1 MPMNVMTVKIMIVK
15 IMTMNVMTMKI
26 MTTKMHLQVTIPN
39 AALLG
44 AVGLIQT
51 LELPESL
58 RNLVAIVFV
67 AILENLFPF
76 TT

>member
-1 MPMNVMTVKIMIVK
+1 
-15 IMTMNVMTMKI
+15 MKI

>member
-1 MPMNVMTVKIMIVK
+1 
-15 IMTMNVMTMKI
+15 MKI

-51 LELPESL
+51 LEMPETL
-58 RNLVAIVFV
+58 RNLVAIIFV